1 MQVLIWIK
9 GNDALLVY
17 DENEDGK
24 IHNIDEAFGN
34 ATISGFDELRDTID
48 SNYDN
53 KIDRR
58 DILFNRLQLWH
69 DYDQDGVV
77 DKGELKSL
85 KEEGITSIDLNCIKT
100 TIANHFDAFVAK
112 TIVTCKSFTTNKAL
126 HVKIENQHKG
136 EYSGAKDKV
145 A

>member
-1 MQVLIWIK
+1 MLIWIK

-34 ATISGFDELRDTID
+34 ATTSGFDELRDTID

-69 DYDQDGVV
+69 DYDQA
-77 DKGELKSL
+77 LFAY
-85 KEEGITSIDLNCIKT
+85 KT
-100 TIANHFDAFVAK
+100 FSTQKI
-112 TIVTCKSFTTNKAL
+112 L
-126 HVKIENQHKG
+126 YVKIQNQHKG
-136 EYSGAKDKV
+136 KHSGSKDKV